1 MNDKKWL
8 VLLSLFLARCVMGM
22 QFESVG
28 ALAPLLR
35 ADGIDYGRMGLLLGA
50 YLAPGIAVCLPGGMI
65 ASKFGD
71 RRTLL
76 ASLALMMCGGVIEIH
91 GSWVAYLSGR
101 LLAGTGGI
109 VMTVAAT
116 KIIADRF
123 TGKQMALAMANFVNA
138 WPCGIALSLVSL
150 PSMAQSFGLPSTRF
164 FLALIAGFALL
175 SALLFIPPS
184 ERRAA
189 EASESFPQGAVLLA
203 VCVAGTLWGLAN
215 SAFATVFTFGP
226 VLLVEKGYSANA
238 AASCVSI
245 VLWMSLLSIPVG
257 GVLASRLPGPGTL
270 IVLAL
275 LAAAAALAAVP
286 RVDASTAL
294 FVMIG
299 MISGLPGGAM
309 MTLPARVMD
318 VRSRAIGMGI
328 FYSVSYSVMLGFPI
342 LQGALARSIATA
354 VVTFDAAA
362 IAMLVSIPV
371 LGLFVALARGSSSV
385 NRSFP
390 VEQLK

>member
-1 MNDKKWL
+1 
-8 VLLSLFLARCVMGM
+8 
-22 QFESVG
+22 
-28 ALAPLLR
+28 
-35 ADGIDYGRMGLLLGA
+35 
-50 YLAPGIAVCLPGGMI
+50 
-65 ASKFGD
+65 
-71 RRTLL
+71 
-76 ASLALMMCGGVIEIH
+76 
-91 GSWVAYLSGR
+91 
-101 LLAGTGGI
+101 
-109 VMTVAAT
+109 
-116 KIIADRF
+116 
-123 TGKQMALAMANFVNA
+123 
-138 WPCGIALSLVSL
+138 
-150 PSMAQSFGLPSTRF
+150 
-164 FLALIAGFALL
+164 
-175 SALLFIPPS
+175 
-184 ERRAA
+184 
-189 EASESFPQGAVLLA
+189 
-203 VCVAGTLWGLAN
+203 
-215 SAFATVFTFGP
+215 
-226 VLLVEKGYSANA
+226 
-238 AASCVSI
+238 
-245 VLWMSLLSIPVG
+245 MSLLSIPVG

-299 MISGLPGGAM
+299 IISGLPGGAM

-362 IAMLVSIPV
+362 IAMLVSIPI
-371 LGLFVALARGSSSV
+371 LGLFVALARGSSGV